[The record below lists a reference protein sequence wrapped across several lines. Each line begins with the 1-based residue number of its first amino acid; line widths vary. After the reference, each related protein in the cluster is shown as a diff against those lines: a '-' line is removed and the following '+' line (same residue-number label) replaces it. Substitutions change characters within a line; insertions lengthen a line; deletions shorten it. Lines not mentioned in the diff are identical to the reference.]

1 MPDVRATLALLGCLG
16 LLACAPRATD
26 PPSAAA
32 ASPDAGKPNASEGIH
47 YHAAGGG
54 AVMRCNTWGF
64 ETICKSSGSR

>member
-1 MPDVRATLALLGCLG
+1 VKVATALFCCLG
-16 LLACAPRATD
+16 LLGCAPRDADT
-26 PPSAAA
+26 
-32 ASPDAGKPNASEGIH
+32 ASTANTPKPNASEGIH